1 MTTRNGAPAEGQGDL
16 FDLLVPQAP
25 NEPAQKFQPAPVDND
40 EVELAD
46 LRDRLTTAL
55 KQVRKGKMAA
65 SSGERTIRSA
75 FAAARQKD

>member
-1 MTTRNGAPAEGQGDL
+1 MTTRNGAPAEGQGDF

-46 LRDRLTTAL
+46 CVT
-55 KQVRKGKMAA
+55 G
-65 SSGERTIRSA
+65 
-75 FAAARQKD
+75 

>member
-1 MTTRNGAPAEGQGDL
+1 MTTRDRAPSEKQGNF
-16 FDLLVPQAP
+16 FDLLTVPANDENAP
-25 NEPAQKFQPAPVDND
+25 EPDPIDSD

-65 SSGERTIRSA
+65 SSGEQTLRLA
-75 FAAARQKD
+75 FAAARRND